1 MRICFDARVIID
13 KLTGLG
19 NYTYNLVKHL
29 LMLDSEN
36 EYIVLINRSLTD
48 QHPIKHL
55 EQKNLKK
62 RFVQIPEVT
71 PQQQVMVPFELW
83 KQKPDV
89 YHYPNFDL
97 PVFQPYN
104 SIFTVHDLTYLKHRD
119 LYMNGRW
126 IKNFY
131 TKAIMSLAAKKSKK
145 IISVSSS
152 TKNDLLEILKVPEH
166 KVDVIHEG
174 LDESYFN
181 GNLSNNKS
189 NFFNKNFGLNDGD
202 EYFLFIGER
211 RPHKNLVR
219 LIEAFSI
226 FKQKTPNKIKL
237 VIGGKKYASYDEPE
251 RKAHELNFTNEVI
264 FLGYIPEDD
273 LQLLYKNARCFI
285 FISIYEGF
293 GIPILEAMAC
303 GIPIITSNISS
314 MPEVAGEAALTVNP
328 YNVAEIAEAIHRITY
343 DSNMSQRL
351 VDTGL
356 KRVKNFSWNNTA
368 EKTLRLYEGIL
379 RN

>member
-1 MRICFDARVIID
+1 MQICFDARVIID
-13 KLTGLG
+13 KSTGLG
-19 NYTYNLVKHL
+19 NYTYNLFKHL
-29 LMLDSEN
+29 LLLDSEN

-48 QHPIKHL
+48 QHPIQYL

-62 RFVQIPEVT
+62 RFVQISEVT
-71 PQQQVMVPFELW
+71 PQQQVMVPFELL
-83 KQKPDV
+83 KQKPDI

-104 SIFTVHDLTYLKHRD
+104 SIFTVHDLTYLKHHD

-126 IKNFY
+126 LKNFY
-131 TKAIMSLAAKKSKK
+131 TKAIMNLGARKSKK
-145 IISVSSS
+145 IIAVSSS

-181 GNLSNNKS
+181 GSLSNNKS
-189 NFFNKNFGLNDGD
+189 NFFNQNGLNDGD
-202 EYFLFIGER
+202 DYFLFIGER

-226 FKQKTPNKIKL
+226 FQQKTPNKIKL

-251 RKAHELNFTNEVI
+251 RKAQELNLTKEVI
-264 FLGYIPEDD
+264 FLGYIPEVD

-293 GIPILEAMAC
+293 GIHILEAMAC
-303 GIPIITSNISS
+303 GTPIITSNISS

-328 YNVAEIAEAIHRITY
+328 YNVDEIAEAMNQITY
-343 DSNMSQRL
+343 NVKISQRL
-351 VDTGL
+351 VNTGL
-356 KRVKNFSWNNTA
+356 KRVKNFSWNNAA
-368 EKTLRLYEGIL
+368 EKTLRLYEGVL

>member
-1 MRICFDARVIID
+1 MQICFDARVIID

-19 NYTYNLVKHL
+19 NYTYNLLKHL

-36 EYIVLINRSLTD
+36 EYTVLINRSLTD
-48 QHPIKHL
+48 HHPIKHL

-62 RFVQIPEVT
+62 HFVQIPEVT
-71 PQQQVMVPFELW
+71 PQQQVMIPFELL
-83 KQKPDV
+83 KQKPDI

-104 SIFTVHDLTYLKHRD
+104 SIFTVHDLTYLKHNG

-131 TKAIMSLAAKKSKK
+131 TKAIMSLAARKSKK
-145 IISVSSS
+145 IISVSAS
-152 TKNDLLEILKVPEH
+152 TKDDLLEILKVPEY
-166 KVDVIHEG
+166 KVEVIHEG

-181 GNLSNNKS
+181 GSLSNYKS
-189 NFFNKNFGLNDGD
+189 SFFNKNVGLNDGD

-211 RPHKNLVR
+211 RPHKNLAR

-226 FKQKTPNKIKL
+226 FKQKTPNKMKL
-237 VIGGKKYASYDEPE
+237 VLGGKKYANYKEPE
-251 RKAHELNFTNEVI
+251 KKAQELNLTNEVI

-273 LQLLYKNARCFI
+273 LQFLYKNARCFI
-285 FISIYEGF
+285 FVSIYEGF

-303 GIPIITSNISS
+303 GTPIITSNISS

-328 YNVAEIAEAIHRITY
+328 YNVDEIAEAMNQITY
-343 DSNMSQRL
+343 NVKISQGL
-351 VDTGL
+351 VNTGF
-356 KRVKNFSWNNTA
+356 KRVKNFSWDSAA
-368 EKTLRLYEGIL
+368 EKTLKLYEGIF

>member
-1 MRICFDARVIID
+1 MQICFDARVIID
-13 KLTGLG
+13 QLTGLG
-19 NYTYNLVKHL
+19 NYTYNLFKHL

-71 PQQQVMVPFELW
+71 PQQQVLVPLELL
-83 KQKPDV
+83 KQKPDI

-104 SIFTVHDLTYLKHRD
+104 SVFTVHDLTYLKHDD
-119 LYMNGRW
+119 LYMKGRW

-131 TKAIMSLAAKKSKK
+131 TKAIMNFGARKSKK
-145 IISVSSS
+145 IIAVSSS
-152 TKNDLLEILKVPEH
+152 TKNDLLQILKVPEH

-181 GNLSNNKS
+181 GSLSNSKS
-189 NFFNKNFGLNDGD
+189 NFFSKNFGLGAGD
-202 EYFLFIGER
+202 EYFLFVGER

-219 LIEAFSI
+219 LIEAFAI
-226 FKQKTPNKIKL
+226 FKQRAPDKVRLI
-237 VIGGKKYASYDEPE
+237 IGGKKYASYDEPE
-251 RKAHELNFTNEVI
+251 RKTQELNLTKEVI
-264 FLGYIPEDD
+264 FLGYIPGDD
-273 LQLLYKNARCFI
+273 LQLLYKNARCFM

-293 GIPILEAMAC
+293 GIPLLEAMAC
-303 GIPIITSNISS
+303 GTPIITSNISS
-314 MPEVAGEAALTVNP
+314 MLEVAGDAALTVNP
-328 YNVAEIAEAIHRITY
+328 YNVDEIAEAMNQITY

-356 KRVKNFSWNNTA
+356 KRVKNFSWNNAA
-368 EKTLRLYEGIL
+368 EKTLELYEGIL

>member
-119 LYMNGRW
+119 LYIKRRW
-126 IKNFY
+126 AKNLY
-131 TKAIMSLAAKKSKK
+131 TKSIMALGARKAKR
-145 IISVSSS
+145 IISVSTS
-152 TKNDLLEILKVPEH
+152 TKRDLQEILRVPEE
-166 KVDVIHEG
+166 KIYVILEG
-174 LDESYFN
+174 LDECYFN
-181 GNLSNNKS
+181 GQCSQPEPKL
-189 NFFNKNFGLNDGD
+189 FEQYLGLKEED
-202 EYFLFIGER
+202 EYFLFVGER
-211 RPHKNLVR
+211 RPHKNLVQ
-219 LIEAFSI
+219 LVEAFSV
-226 FKQKTPNKIKL
+226 FKKRLPNNIKL
-237 VIGGKKYASYDEPE
+237 VIGGKKYADYDKPE
-251 RKAHELNFTNEVI
+251 EKVRELNLTHDVV
-264 FLGYIPEDD
+264 FLGYVPEDF
-273 LQLLYKNARCFI
+273 LPTLYKRAKCFV

-293 GIPILEAMAC
+293 GLPLLEAMAC
-303 GIPIITSNISS
+303 GTPIITSNLSS
-314 MPEVAGEAALTVNP
+314 MPEVAGDAALTVDP
-328 YNVAEIAEAIHRITY
+328 YNVEEIANA
-343 DSNMSQRL
+343 MQRL
-351 VDTGL
+351 TEDLDLRQQLVKNGFR
-356 KRVKNFSWNNTA
+356 RVKKFSWQSAA
-368 EKTLRLYEGIL
+368 EKTLELYESISKS
-379 RN
+379 

>member
-1 MRICFDARVIID
+1 MQICFDARVIID
-13 KLTGLG
+13 KSTGLG

-48 QHPIKHL
+48 QHPIQYL

-62 RFVQIPEVT
+62 RFVQISEVT
-71 PQQQVMVPFELW
+71 LQQQVMVPFELL
-83 KQKPDV
+83 KQKPDI

-104 SIFTVHDLTYLKHRD
+104 SIFTVHDLTYLKHHD

-131 TKAIMSLAAKKSKK
+131 TKAIMNLGARKSKK
-145 IISVSSS
+145 IIAVSSS

-166 KVDVIHEG
+166 KVAVIHEG
-174 LDESYFN
+174 LDESYLN
-181 GNLSNNKS
+181 GSLSNNKS
-189 NFFNKNFGLNDGD
+189 NFFNKNGLNDRD

-251 RKAHELNFTNEVI
+251 RKAQELNLTNEVF
-264 FLGYIPEDD
+264 FLGYIPEGD
-273 LQLLYKNARCFI
+273 LQHLYKNARCFV

-303 GIPIITSNISS
+303 GTPIITSNISS
-314 MPEVAGEAALTVNP
+314 MPEVAGNAALTVNP
-328 YNVAEIAEAIHRITY
+328 YNVDEIAEAMNKITY
-343 DSNMSQRL
+343 NVTISQRL

-356 KRVKNFSWNNTA
+356 KRVKNFSWNNAA
-368 EKTLRLYEGIL
+368 EKTLELYEGIL

>member
-1 MRICFDARVIID
+1 MRICLDARVIID

-55 EQKNLKK
+55 EQKNLTK

-71 PQQQVMVPFELW
+71 PQQQVMVPFELL
-83 KQKPDV
+83 KQKPDI

-104 SIFTVHDLTYLKHRD
+104 SIFTVHDLTYLKHDD

-131 TKAIMSLAAKKSKK
+131 TKAIMSLAARKSKK
-145 IISVSSS
+145 IIAVSAS
-152 TKNDLLEILKVPEH
+152 TKSDLLEILKVPEH

-174 LDESYFN
+174 LDEIYFN
-181 GNLSNNKS
+181 GSLSNTRS
-189 NFFNKNFGLNDGD
+189 DFFNKNFALNDGA

-219 LIEAFSI
+219 LIEAFFI
-226 FKQKTPNKIKL
+226 FKQRAPNKIKL

-251 RKAHELNFTNEVI
+251 RKVQELNLTNEVI

-303 GIPIITSNISS
+303 GTPIITSNISA

-328 YNVAEIAEAIHRITY
+328 YNVDEIAEVMHQITC

-356 KRVKNFSWNNTA
+356 KRVKNFSWNNAA
-368 EKTLRLYEGIL
+368 EKTLELYEGIV

>member
-226 FKQKTPNKIKL
+226 FKQRAPDKIKL

-356 KRVKNFSWNNTA
+356 KRVKRFSWDSAA
-368 EKTLRLYEGIL
+368 EKTLELYEGIL

>member
-1 MRICFDARVIID
+1 MRICLDARVIID

-55 EQKNLKK
+55 EQKNLTK

-71 PQQQVMVPFELW
+71 PQQQVMVPFELL
-83 KQKPDV
+83 KQKPDI

-104 SIFTVHDLTYLKHRD
+104 SIFTVHDLTYLKHDD

-131 TKAIMSLAAKKSKK
+131 TKAIMSLAARKSKK
-145 IISVSSS
+145 IIAVSAS
-152 TKNDLLEILKVPEH
+152 TKSDLLEILKVPEH

-174 LDESYFN
+174 LDEIYFN
-181 GNLSNNKS
+181 GSLSNTRS
-189 NFFNKNFGLNDGD
+189 DFFNKNFALNDGA

-219 LIEAFSI
+219 LIEAFFI
-226 FKQKTPNKIKL
+226 FKQRAPNKIKL

-251 RKAHELNFTNEVI
+251 RKVQELNLTNEVI

-303 GIPIITSNISS
+303 GTPIITSNISA

-328 YNVAEIAEAIHRITY
+328 YNVDEIAEVMHQLTC

-356 KRVKNFSWNNTA
+356 KRVKNFSWNNAA
-368 EKTLRLYEGIL
+368 EKTLELYEGIV

>member
-1 MRICFDARVIID
+1 MRICLDARVIID

-62 RFVQIPEVT
+62 RFVQIPEVS
-71 PQQQVMVPFELW
+71 PQQQVMVPFELL
-83 KQKPDV
+83 KQKPDI

-104 SIFTVHDLTYLKHRD
+104 SIFTVHDLTYLKHDD

-131 TKAIMSLAAKKSKK
+131 TKAIMSLAARKSKK
-145 IISVSSS
+145 IIAVSAS
-152 TKNDLLEILKVPEH
+152 TKSDLLEILKVPEH

-174 LDESYFN
+174 LDEIYFN
-181 GNLSNNKS
+181 GSLSNNKS
-189 NFFNKNFGLNDGD
+189 NFFNKNFALNDAD

-211 RPHKNLVR
+211 RPHKNLAR

-226 FKQKTPNKIKL
+226 FKQRAPNKIKL

-251 RKAHELNFTNEVI
+251 RKAQELNLTNEVI

-303 GIPIITSNISS
+303 GTPIITSNISA

-328 YNVAEIAEAIHRITY
+328 YNVDEIAEVMHQLTC

-356 KRVKNFSWNNTA
+356 KRVKNFSWNNAA
-368 EKTLRLYEGIL
+368 EKTLELYEGIV